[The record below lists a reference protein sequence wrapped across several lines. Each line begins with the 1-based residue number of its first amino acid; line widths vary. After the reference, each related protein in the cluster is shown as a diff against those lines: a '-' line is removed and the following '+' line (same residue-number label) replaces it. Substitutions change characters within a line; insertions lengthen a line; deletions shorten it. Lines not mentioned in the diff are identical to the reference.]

1 MMNFSPIESDIRKFK
16 DLGVLLGRAGNR
28 DVDALRR
35 AFALFEIFFDGGSYK
50 FNGAEISN
58 DEAWRIILNR
68 YKSGY
73 LPTTR

>member
-1 MMNFSPIESDIRKFK
+1 MNFSPIESDIRKFK
-16 DLGVLLGRAGNR
+16 DLGVLLGRADNH
-28 DVDALRR
+28 DTAALKR
-35 AFALFEIFFDGGSYK
+35 AFALFEIFFDDGSYK